1 MSRHIVI
8 VNDYAFINGGAG
20 KIAIATAIG
29 LAERGE
35 DVFFFSSVG
44 PVCDE
49 LKTSKV
55 KTICLGQQDI
65 NHKSKWKV
73 LTEGINNILARK
85 KFKELLDSFE
95 SDEVIVHIHSW
106 TKALSSSIFTCL
118 KHKKNIKSVVTLHDY
133 FSVCPN
139 GGLYDY
145 KHKHICHIKSDLGCL
160 FCNCDKRNYLQK
172 LFRYVRYKKQKRDMN
187 SVSDFIFISQLNKA
201 AFLSRRTKKCRLFY
215 VQNYVKLSKLVVN
228 HPETNDFYIY
238 VGRISEEKGVDYL
251 CQALTELGKKG
262 YIVGD
267 GPLLSKLKNK
277 YPNLVFTG
285 WLNADQM
292 VPYILKS
299 RAFVFPSK
307 WYEGSPLII
316 PEMISYGLPCLL
328 STYSS
333 ASELAD
339 FDNSV
344 FFDSVESL
352 KKCLMAK
359 QIPIPKLN
367 RERFSLNSYLSNIMK
382 VYEEL

>member
-1 MSRHIVI
+1 M
-8 VNDYAFINGGAG
+8 
-20 KIAIATAIG
+20 
-29 LAERGE
+29 
-35 DVFFFSSVG
+35 
-44 PVCDE
+44 
-49 LKTSKV
+49 
-55 KTICLGQQDI
+55 
-65 NHKSKWKV
+65 
-73 LTEGINNILARK
+73 
-85 KFKELLDSFE
+85 
-95 SDEVIVHIHSW
+95 
-106 TKALSSSIFTCL
+106 
-118 KHKKNIKSVVTLHDY
+118 
-133 FSVCPN
+133 
-139 GGLYDY
+139 
-145 KHKHICHIKSDLGCL
+145 
-160 FCNCDKRNYLQK
+160 
-172 LFRYVRYKKQKRDMN
+172 LFR
-187 SVSDFIFISQLNKA
+187 S
-201 AFLSRRTKKCRLFY
+201 
-215 VQNYVKLSKLVVN
+215 
-228 HPETNDFYIY
+228 
-238 VGRISEEKGVDYL
+238 
-251 CQALTELGKKG
+251 
-262 YIVGD
+262 
-267 GPLLSKLKNK
+267 
-277 YPNLVFTG
+277 LVFTG